1 MLSRRIEEFTEEL
14 LRPGEQVALAVVG
27 FRPISRTAALMA
39 VFPSVL
45 GGFAVSTAAGL
56 PAWFGG
62 GLGGGV
68 GAGLMAWFDQR
79 RSRAEN
85 DGKCLSIGLVVTTRR
100 LLIVDL
106 ATGVFGASVESLY
119 LEQDLSDITDVETER
134 MQGSGLKRIGA
145 VIQFRDGTVERVIP
159 AKSKPFFDA
168 LDRT

>member
-1 MLSRRIEEFTEEL
+1 MLSRRIEEFTEQL
-14 LRPGEQVALAVVG
+14 LRPGEQIALSVIG

-45 GGFAVSTAAGL
+45 GGFAISVAAGL
-56 PAWFGG
+56 PAWVGG

-85 DGKCLSIGLVVTTRR
+85 DGKCLSIGLVVTNRR

-119 LEQDLSDITDVETER
+119 LEQDLSDITEVETER

-168 LDRT
+168 LDRS

>member
-1 MLSRRIEEFTEEL
+1 MLSRRIDDFAEEL
-14 LRPGEQVALAVVG
+14 LRPGEEIVLTLVG
-27 FRPISRTAALMA
+27 FRPISRSAALMA

-56 PAWFGG
+56 PAWVGG

-85 DGKCLSIGLVVTTRR
+85 EGKCLSVGLVVTDRR
-100 LLIVDL
+100 LLIFDL

-119 LEQDLSDITDVETER
+119 LERDLGDITEVETDR

-145 VIQFRDGTVERVIP
+145 VIHFRDGTVERIIP
-159 AKSKPFFDA
+159 AKSKPFFEA
-168 LDRT
+168 LNRS

>member
-1 MLSRRIEEFTEEL
+1 MLRRRIYEFTEPL
-14 LRPGEQVALAVVG
+14 LRPGEQIALTMVG
-27 FRPISRTAALMA
+27 FRPISRSAALMA
-39 VFPSVL
+39 VFPAVL
-45 GGFAVSTAAGL
+45 GGFAVSTAAGI
-56 PAWFGG
+56 PAWVGG

-85 DGKCLSIGLVVTTRR
+85 DGRSLSIGLVVTDRR
-100 LLIVDL
+100 LLILDL

-119 LEQDLSDITDVETER
+119 LEQDLSDISEAETER

-145 VIQFRDGTVERVIP
+145 VIRFRDGSIERVIP

-168 LDRT
+168 LDRS